1 MSTGY
6 LAWMMLGVSIILII
20 MGCPVGVGLASVGIV
35 FALIGWGGVGLISMF
50 PDRIYSTMTSFE
62 LAAVTLFVL
71 MGVILEGSGVSNML
85 FESLRLMLARVRG
98 GLLFCTMILAT
109 VLAACTGISG
119 ASVVTI
125 GMIALPTMLKF
136 KYDKVLV
143 SGTICAGGGLAV
155 IIPPS
160 IMLVL
165 YGPIAGL
172 STADLFIGAII
183 PGLILSASYMIYIWI
198 RCRLNPKLGPVVSLE
213 ERSELPWRKLIPL
226 FLKSFLPTAVLIV
239 GVLGSILVGFAS
251 PTEAAGVGSFLSL
264 LIALYYRRLN
274 RESLL
279 KILYTSIKVCSMVML
294 IVVGAG
300 LFTTVFVGIGGGELI
315 QTYLLMLK
323 GYPIT
328 LLCVMLGI
336 VLFLGCFMDWI
347 AILYIT
353 GPIFRGVVSTMGWD
367 PLWFAMLYCITLQI
381 SYVTP
386 PFSYSVF
393 YLKGIVPPEIKLG
406 DIYRGVVPYIPIQCG
421 VLVILYYFPILSTWL
436 PTLRVM

>member
-1 MSTGY
+1 MEAGY
-6 LAWMMLGVSIILII
+6 LAWIMLGVSIGLII
-20 MGCPVGVGLASVGIV
+20 IGCPVGIGLASVGIV
-35 FALIGWGGVGLISMF
+35 FGIIGWGTGLIGMF
-50 PDRIYSTMTSFE
+50 PERIFTTMTSFE
-62 LAAVTLFVL
+62 LAAVTLFVF
-71 MGVILEGSGVSNML
+71 MGVVLEGSGVSTLL
-85 FESLRLMLARVRG
+85 FESLRLMFARVRG
-98 GLLFCTMILAT
+98 GLLLCVMILAT

-125 GMIALPTMLKF
+125 GMIAIPTLLKY

-172 STADLFIGAII
+172 SVADLFIGAII
-183 PGLILSASYMIYIWI
+183 PGLILSGSYMIYIWV
-198 RCRLNPKLGPVVSLE
+198 RCRLNPELGPVVSLE
-213 ERSELPWRKLIPL
+213 ERSQLPFKELMIF
-226 FLKSFLPTAVLIV
+226 FLKSFLPTATLIV

-251 PTEAAGVGSFLSL
+251 PTEAAGVGAFLSL

-274 RESLL
+274 RDSLL

-300 LFTTVFVGIGGGELI
+300 LFTSVFMGLGGGELI
-315 QTYLLMLK
+315 KTHLLKLQA
-323 GYPIT
+323 YPLA
-328 LLCVMLGI
+328 LLSIMLGI
-336 VLFLGCFMDWI
+336 VLLLGCFMDWI

-353 GPIFRGVVSTMGWD
+353 GPIYRGIILAMGWD

-393 YLKGIVPPEIKLG
+393 YLKGIVPPEIKLR
-406 DIYRGVVPYIPIQCG
+406 DIYYGVVPFIPIQVA
-421 VLVILYYFPILSTWL
+421 VLVILYFFPILSLWL
-436 PTLRVM
+436 PNLRGK